1 MATIL
6 LSAAGAAIGGLSS
19 GTFLGLTGAVI
30 GRAAGATLGRV
41 IDQRLLG
48 AGSDVIEQGRIDRFR
63 LTGTAEGAP
72 VARLFGQ
79 MRMGGQVIWATRF
92 KEHVSVSGGGKGAP
106 PVPRTA
112 SYSYTVSL
120 AVALCEG
127 EIARVG
133 RVWADGAEV
142 ARGDIT
148 MRVYRGTEDQTPDP
162 RMEAVEGAGAVP
174 AYRGIAYVVIEDL
187 DLAPYGNRIPQLSFE
202 VMRPAR
208 PEGLDSPPQPS
219 EAIRAVAMMPG
230 SGEYALATTPVSYA
244 WGFGK
249 SKSANVNTA
258 AGAADFTLSLEAL
271 EGELPNCG
279 AVSLIVSWFGDD
291 LRAGQCRVTPKV
303 EQKQADSFQMPWR
316 VSGLTRQEAGLIA
329 EVEGRAIYGG
339 TPTDQSVVEAI
350 VALNAAGQ
358 EVMFYPFLLM
368 EIVEGNGKP
377 DPWGEAVEQPKLP
390 WRGRITGAFAPGV
403 AGSPDKTAAADAE
416 VAAFFG
422 TARASDFDVGAG
434 SVTYSGP
441 AEWSYRRFILHY
453 AALCAAAGGV
463 ESFCIGSEMRSLT
476 QLRGAAGFP
485 AVDQLIA
492 LAAEVRALLPD
503 ARISYAADWS
513 EYFGYHPQ
521 DGSGDVYFHLDPLW
535 ADANMDFIG
544 IDNYMPLSDWRDGT
558 DHADAAWR
566 SIYDLDYLHAN
577 IEGGEGYDWYY
588 PSAEARDAQ
597 RREAITD
604 GAYEQHWVFRYKD
617 LRGWWQSP
625 HLERRGGAV
634 LVEPPVVGAMPFD
647 GTFEHGDAYWLG
659 FYRQDE
665 AELATDST
673 VADLYAEVSVVPVAG
688 EGNVI
693 QTSDE
698 YRIMS
703 EAAYRRFDPGETMRI
718 TLRMRLLSEPSDG
731 HPHRWRLYLAVI
743 AANGDF
749 GNFAQIGQWI
759 GQTVA
764 DGWVEHSVTV
774 TPSDYLGQG
783 GIDADA
789 KGWRLMVGMN
799 GWTPYDTAGA
809 VTQISRIEVTSL
821 NRDHSVRSPWIPC
834 SKPIR
839 FTEMGCAAIDKGTN
853 QPNKFLDPKSSE
865 SAIPHYSTGRR
876 DDLIQMQYLRAMT
889 SYWRDPAHNPVSEI
903 YGAPM
908 LDMDHAYVWAWD
920 ARPWP
925 AFPNALDVWSDG
937 ENHARGHWITGRAGA
952 EPLPDVVAEIC
963 EDAGVTE
970 YDVSGLY
977 GFVRGAMSSDVES
990 ARARLQPLMLAHG
1003 FEAVE
1008 REGRL
1013 VFRSRGSAPDATIRP
1028 EAMAVDDDGAS
1039 APRHGRL
1046 PEAEKVG
1053 RVRLAHVEA
1062 SGAYETRIAE
1072 TVFPDD
1078 GADAVS
1084 QSDLPLVLT
1093 GAEGR
1098 GIVERWLAEARVARD
1113 SLRFALPPSRRELGA
1128 GAVVA
1133 LEDGTTWRIDRV
1145 EDRGARMIEA
1155 VRSEA
1160 AVYRPSDTVDAAVS
1174 TEPFVPPLPVS
1185 PLFMDL
1191 PLLTGE
1197 EVAHAPHVA
1206 VAAVP
1211 WPGAVAIY
1219 SSTSDSGY
1227 TLNRLVEVVSAVG
1240 VLQTPLLRATPGL
1253 WDRGPSLRVRMSTG
1267 SLSSASPAD
1276 VLNGANA
1283 AAVGDGSGAN
1293 WEVIQFAE
1301 ATLVGEDLWDI
1312 RLRLRGQAG
1321 SDGTM
1326 PEDWP
1331 PGSFFVLLDG
1341 RPGQIELPLSARGL
1355 QRHYRVGP
1363 AAKPLD
1369 HPVYVQEALAFDG
1382 IGLRPYAP
1390 AHLRST
1396 LSGGDRQVSWIRRT
1410 RIDGDSWQGAEVPL
1424 GEENEAYL
1432 LRIADAGG
1440 IRREVDLSAPAFTY
1454 TAAMQAADAVSLPY
1468 TIEVAQVSARFG
1480 HGPFTRIEING

>member
-6 LSAAGAAIGGLSS
+6 LSSAGAAVGGLSS

-79 MRMGGQVIWATRF
+79 MRLGGQVIWATRF
-92 KEHVSVSGGGKGAP
+92 KEHVAVSGGGKGAP

-112 SYSYTVSL
+112 RYSYTVSL

-127 EIARVG
+127 EISRVG

-142 ARGDIT
+142 AKGDIT
-148 MRVYRGTEDQTPDP
+148 MRVYRGTEDQLPDP
-162 RMEAVEGAGAVP
+162 KMEAVEGAGQVP

-187 DLAPYGNRIPQLSFE
+187 DLTPYGNRIPQLGFE
-202 VMRPAR
+202 VTRAAR
-208 PEGLDSPPQPS
+208 PKGLDSPPQPS

-230 SGEYALATTPVSYA
+230 TGEYALATTPVSYA

-249 SKSANVNTA
+249 SRTANVNTA
-258 AGAADFTLSLEAL
+258 SGEADFTLSIQAL

-291 LRAGQCRVTPKV
+291 LRAGQCNVQPKV
-303 EQKQADSFQMPWR
+303 DQKQADSAQMPWR
-316 VSGLTRQEAGLIA
+316 VSGATRHEAGLLA
-329 EVEGRAIYGG
+329 QLDGRAVYGG

-350 VALNAAGQ
+350 EALNAAGH

-368 EIVEGNGKP
+368 EILEGNGKP
-377 DPWGEAVEQPKLP
+377 DPWGLAGGQPKLP
-390 WRGRITGAFAPGV
+390 WRGRITGDFAPGV
-403 AGSPDKTAAADAE
+403 AGSPDQTAAAEAE

-422 TARASDFDVGAG
+422 TASAADFSVGAG
-434 SVTYSGP
+434 SVGYGGP

-476 QLRGAAGFP
+476 QLRGASGFP

-492 LAAEVRALLPD
+492 LAAEVRVLLPD

-535 ADANMDFIG
+535 ADDNIDFIG

-558 DHADAAWR
+558 DHADAGWR

-577 IEGGEGYDWYY
+577 IEGGEGFDWFY
-588 PSAEARDAQ
+588 PGDEARDAQ
-597 RREAITD
+597 RRVPITD
-604 GAYEQHWVFRYKD
+604 GAEGWELSEILQTAPAGPLGDFANDPLDKGTTAVFHARVRLPSVPADALLWEHGGAGVGSFLGLRDGGTVFRLRAGNGSVAVSGSTETTAVLDLAVADLPFDGGIHELVWEVSPNAPGRVRLWIDGHLRGSSETTDGGALHGGRWAGGDTGLYLFGASSVTIGEPQTAWPEASVGDIAFCKGISPVSSPEASFIYRYKD
-617 LRGWWQSP
+617 LSGWWDQP
-625 HLERRGGAV
+625 HRDRRGGAP
-634 LVEPPVVGAMPFD
+634 LM
-647 GTFEHGDAYWLG
+647 T
-659 FYRQDE
+659 
-665 AELATDST
+665 
-673 VADLYAEVSVVPVAG
+673 
-688 EGNVI
+688 
-693 QTSDE
+693 QT
-698 YRIMS
+698 
-703 EAAYRRFDPGETMRI
+703 A
-718 TLRMRLLSEPSDG
+718 
-731 HPHRWRLYLAVI
+731 
-743 AANGDF
+743 
-749 GNFAQIGQWI
+749 
-759 GQTVA
+759 
-764 DGWVEHSVTV
+764 
-774 TPSDYLGQG
+774 
-783 GIDADA
+783 
-789 KGWRLMVGMN
+789 
-799 GWTPYDTAGA
+799 
-809 VTQISRIEVTSL
+809 
-821 NRDHSVRSPWIPC
+821 WIPR
-834 SKPIR
+834 SKPVR

-865 SAIPHYSTGRR
+865 SAIPHYSNGRR

-889 SYWRDPAHNPVSEI
+889 SYWRDPAHNPVSEV
-903 YGAPM
+903 YGGPM

-925 AFPNALDVWSDG
+925 AFPNARDVWSDG
-937 ENHARGHWITGRAGA
+937 ENYARGHWISGRAA
-952 EPLPDVVAEIC
+952 ADPLPEVVAEIC
-963 EDAGVTE
+963 EDAGVTD

-1013 VFRSRGSAPDATIRP
+1013 FFRSRGGPPDGTVLP
-1028 EAMAVDDDGAS
+1028 DAMAVDDDGAV
-1039 APRHGRL
+1039 APRFSRL
-1046 PEAEKVG
+1046 PEAEMVG
-1053 RVRLAHVEA
+1053 RVRLAHIEA

-1072 TVFPDD
+1072 AVFPDD
-1078 GADAVS
+1078 GADTIS

-1113 SLRFALPPSRRELGA
+1113 SLRFALPPSRRDLEA
-1128 GAVVA
+1128 GSVVA
-1133 LEDGTTWRIDRV
+1133 LADGSTWRIDKV
-1145 EDRGARMIEA
+1145 EDLGVRMVEA

-1160 AVYRPSDTVDAAVS
+1160 AIYTPSDTVDEAVS
-1174 TEPFVPPLPVS
+1174 VAPFVPPLPVS
-1185 PLFMDL
+1185 PLFLDL

-1197 EVAHAPHVA
+1197 EVPHAPHIA
-1206 VAAVP
+1206 VAAEP
-1211 WPGAVAIY
+1211 WPGAVALY
-1219 SSTSDSGY
+1219 ASTSDSGF
-1227 TLNRLVEVVSAVG
+1227 TLNKLIDVVSAVG
-1240 VLQTPLLRATPGL
+1240 VLETPLFRATPGL
-1253 WDRGPSLRVRMSTG
+1253 WDRGPVCRVRMSTG
-1267 SLSSASPAD
+1267 SLSSASPED

-1321 SDGTM
+1321 SDGIM

-1341 RPGQIELPLSARGL
+1341 RPAQIELPLSARGL
-1355 QRHYRVGP
+1355 QRYYRVGP
-1363 AAKPLD
+1363 AGKPLD
-1369 HPVYVQEALAFDG
+1369 HPVYTQVALAFDG

-1390 AHLRST
+1390 AHLRSAP
-1396 LSGGDRQVSWIRRT
+1396 SGGDRQISWIRRT
-1410 RIDGDSWQGAEVPL
+1410 RIDGDSWQGGEVPL

-1440 IRREVDLSAPAFTY
+1440 SRREVELATPDFTY
-1454 TAAMQAADAVSLPY
+1454 TTAMQAADGVSLPY

-1480 HGPFTRIEING
+1480 PGPFTRIEING